1 MSFLKR
7 KKSGRRICCYGVRH
21 SPSESLF
28 LLLLLKLL
36 LLLFFLHSVQ
46 YLDKRQEKLR
56 TEAAEASTGTG
67 SAGPTQHP
75 TEKMNVDSNSNKPLG
90 GVGSGGGAGSGD
102 GEGGKDGKEGS
113 KDHGQHPP
121 AKHYRLTDSDT
132 MKSIVWEFVLISNEC
147 C

>member
-21 SPSESLF
+21 FPSLF

-75 TEKMNVDSNSNKPLG
+75 TEKMNVDSNSNIARRNCSYKLVYLLG
-90 GVGSGGGAGSGD
+90 MHLYPPSARTTTGQ
-102 GEGGKDGKEGS
+102 KETRVRT
-113 KDHGQHPP
+113 Q
-121 AKHYRLTDSDT
+121 LTNWRPT
-132 MKSIVWEFVLISNEC
+132 
-147 C
+147 